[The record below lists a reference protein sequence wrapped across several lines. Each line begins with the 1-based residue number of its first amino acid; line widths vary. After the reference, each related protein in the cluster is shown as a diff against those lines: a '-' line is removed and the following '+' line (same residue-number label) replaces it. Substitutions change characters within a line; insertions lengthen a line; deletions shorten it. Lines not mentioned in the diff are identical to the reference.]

1 MDVVES
7 VGNTLHA
14 DIQPDSIT
22 LTEDSDAVTSTFS
35 RELQKMGARL
45 SNAQGE
51 PSILYRGLQMLV
63 VAMAAVLYS
72 AVQLSMAAS
81 SGMAQPNDLIR
92 VTAAL
97 WAAAFALALLP
108 LGSSRGVLV
117 PETGALSQLGAGT
130 QRISAANASQLQRYR
145 VVLSLLS
152 ALIMAMGLN
161 WLLFGVIGMDL
172 YVPRSY
178 TPLERIFHTL
188 LGLFLLIVVPLL
200 ASGWWHSMQIAS
212 CLCRDNIIEVIKHVE
227 SSDLAS
233 DGGVAAWDASVVSSA
248 LGLIDSM
255 AILSDG
261 WSSGVLGLGGMMGLS
276 AFALFST
283 AINKEYCD
291 GLDSTFDHPPGQNRN
306 FFLSSAVC
314 LAFLPLGLALDLAT
328 TSSHCN
334 LLMERLNAAR
344 IKHGQAHNERIS
356 WLCVSLEK
364 LNCTQGL
371 GFMLG
376 HKVIDRTTLV
386 NAAVQLAGVFSSI
399 SAILLAMAEPSFHG
413 EGAQCELTN
422 VQADA
427 MKALFTERNTSCIYN
442 VTVEE
447 VLGRP

>member
-1 MDVVES
+1 
-7 VGNTLHA
+7 
-14 DIQPDSIT
+14 
-22 LTEDSDAVTSTFS
+22 
-35 RELQKMGARL
+35 MG
-45 SNAQGE
+45 
-51 PSILYRGLQMLV
+51 
-63 VAMAAVLYS
+63 
-72 AVQLSMAAS
+72 
-81 SGMAQPNDLIR
+81 
-92 VTAAL
+92 
-97 WAAAFALALLP
+97 
-108 LGSSRGVLV
+108 
-117 PETGALSQLGAGT
+117 SQ
-130 QRISAANASQLQRYR
+130 
-145 VVLSLLS
+145 
-152 ALIMAMGLN
+152 
-161 WLLFGVIGMDL
+161 WFLFGVIGMDL

-188 LGLFLLIVVPLL
+188 LGLFLLVVVPVL

-212 CLCRDNIIEVIKHVE
+212 CLCRDNIIEVIKRVE
-227 SSDLAS
+227 SSDLAGDS
-233 DGGVAAWDASVVSSA
+233 GVAVWDESVVASA

-276 AFALFST
+276 ALALFST

-291 GLDSTFDHPPGQNRN
+291 GLDTTFDHPPGQNRKT
-306 FFLSSAVC
+306 FLFSAVC

-328 TSSHCN
+328 TSSHCD
-334 LLMERLNAAR
+334 LLMERLNSAR

-364 LNCTQGL
+364 LNSSQGL

-399 SAILLAMAEPSFHG
+399 SAVLLAMAQPSSSG
-413 EGAQCELTN
+413 EGTQCELTN
-422 VQADA
+422 VQVDA